1 MMHGAI
7 IITCY
12 TAVASPFEEPVMNR
26 QEIVNEVSVCLSTYM
41 LFAYMDLIG
50 DMEIL
55 INYGWVSMGLI
66 AGNIII
72 NLLFMLCIQGRE
84 SKLRMKRFINHRK
97 AKNDLLKR

>member
-55 INYGWVSMGLI
+55 INFGWVSMGLI
-66 AGNIII
+66 AVNIII

-84 SKLRMKRFINHRK
+84 SKLRLKKFTNHR
-97 AKNDLLKR
+97 